1 MLAPERPQLKEV
13 QSWGSKEPQAFISI
27 MVGTVPAP
35 EQHSLGGWWMQWD
48 CWEEPPWPRLEA
60 GQGLCAGA
68 ALRFQASVQ
77 TMPSIVHCQAQM
89 GTDNGDK
96 STGR

>member
-1 MLAPERPQLKEV
+1 MLALEHPQLKEV

-35 EQHSLGGWWMQWD
+35 EQDSLGEWWMHWG
-48 CWEEPPWPRLEA
+48 CWEEPSWPRLEA

-68 ALRFQASVQ
+68 VPRLQASVQ
-77 TMPSIVHCQAQM
+77 TMPGTVHCQAQV
-89 GTDNGDK
+89 GN
-96 STGR
+96 